1 MKKKKSLSKAHLPH
15 YIKKYKRKQS
25 KILTSP
31 THRSK
36 LLQFITYVMTQIG
49 FQWPNFKP
57 LASQIAFVNTWINKQ
72 ILLCIVPLI
81 YYIYTGN
88 AIHTAAKS

>member
-1 MKKKKSLSKAHLPH
+1 
-15 YIKKYKRKQS
+15 
-25 KILTSP
+25 
-31 THRSK
+31 
-36 LLQFITYVMTQIG
+36 MTQIG
-49 FQWPNFKP
+49 FQWPNFKR